1 MGGLGEVTRSGTE
14 LEQLRALHVRLAA
27 EIDLCE
33 DPKALSQL
41 ARQYRECARRIAE
54 LDVPEVDGVADVL
67 EGLEHVR

>member
-27 EIDLCE
+27 EIDCCD
-33 DPKALSQL
+33 DPKALPQL

-54 LDVPEVDGVADVL
+54 LDVPDSGGVADVV
-67 EGLEHVR
+67 EGLELVR